1 MVIIADPDVMLD
13 GVARHHRKADGT
25 SQFHTYRT
33 FFEQVRN
40 TSPFCCAS
48 LYFYYNRSFFQDR
61 LGTNIGKVEEKGGAF
76 FEQAAAGTLPNF
88 VWIAP
93 NATTMD
99 HPCEDVAKVTPPP
112 IKLQLT

>member
-1 MVIIADPDVMLD
+1 MPNTELAVDPDVMLD

-33 FFEQVRN
+33 
-40 TSPFCCAS
+40 
-48 LYFYYNRSFFQDR
+48 
-61 LGTNIGKVEEKGGAF
+61 F

-99 HPCEDVAKVTPPP
+99 HPCEDVAKGERLLKDIYEAIRSSPQWNRTMLAVLCESANDAMHMRIFAVYYTPSVVYN
-112 IKLQLT
+112 